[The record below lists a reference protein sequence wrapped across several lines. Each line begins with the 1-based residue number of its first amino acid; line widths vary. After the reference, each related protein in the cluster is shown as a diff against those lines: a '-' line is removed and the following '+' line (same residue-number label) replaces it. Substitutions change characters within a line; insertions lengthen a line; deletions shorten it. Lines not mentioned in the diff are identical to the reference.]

1 MNSSTS
7 YRGSKNLFPL
17 YFFCSRSKVVGAG
30 GGGGGECFVCLL
42 FHHCCSLALQNSGRF
57 PKDVHFALSFFF
69 ILRGVREFSCVNSL
83 SIRGMSSSPV
93 SVCISWPSA
102 SDNLAFKCKP
112 SVNSFLLVGQF
123 YFLDYSARCP
133 SRSPYPQKTT
143 SVVCLQ

>member
-30 GGGGGECFVCLL
+30 GGGGMFCLFVVSPLLLTCFIE
-42 FHHCCSLALQNSGRF
+42 FWTFSKRCSF
-57 PKDVHFALSFFF
+57 CIIFFF

-112 SVNSFLLVGQF
+112 SVYSFLLVGQF